1 MQGVDFAYYRDS
13 YCGRAIVTE
22 EEFNSFAVRA
32 CAYVNKITFGRAEA
46 TADTAG
52 VKNAVCAVCEVLHRY
67 DAREGISSE
76 NNDGYSVTYKTS
88 SRQVQDRLYEAASL
102 HLSSALLYRGLDA

>member
-1 MQGVDFAYYRDS
+1 MRSADFTYYWDS
-13 YCGRAIVTE
+13 YRGRRIQSE
-22 EEFNSFAVRA
+22 EIFDSLAVRA
-32 CAYVNKITFGRAEA
+32 CAYVNTITFGRAEA
-46 TADTAG
+46 EADTAG
-52 VKNAVCAVCEVLHRY
+52 VKNAVCAVCDVLQLY
-67 DAREGISSE
+67 DGREGISSE